1 MEAREII
8 VRPIIT
14 EKTYQLIELNKYSFE
29 VDKRANKPQIAKA
42 VEEIFEVKVKKVN
55 TLPVHGKKKRR
66 GRIEGTTRS
75 WKKAIVTLVEG
86 DRIEVF
92 EGGQA

>member
-14 EKTYQLIELNKYSFE
+14 EKTYQLIELNKYTFE
-29 VDKRANKPQIAKA
+29 VDKRANKQQIAKA
-42 VEEIFEVKVKKVN
+42 VEEVFEVKVKRVN
-55 TLPVHGKKKRR
+55 TLPVRGKKKRR

-75 WKKAIVTLVEG
+75 WKKAIGTLIEG